1 MPYGLVMGTEPAEKL
16 QNAIQTELKRRGYG
30 EDDADDVMSEY
41 ITIMLINNKTPEQI
55 TAELEDVFSSGAD
68 YDASFT
74 DWIFA
79 EAARIAAPES
89 QPAASTSQPAPRDTP
104 QTQPVKEQAAPPRP
118 APQEAPQPIPST
130 SQVGSKRTL
139 SARSPSPTSL
149 THPNKTRRTD
159 APPTGPR
166 SMHRNE
172 GGRSLL
178 ERMGPRSR
186 PNFGRDEI
194 QARIEAVTNQQLQQ
208 HQSPEMIA
216 AMSGFNNGMG
226 GMMMGGDMNAAMGG
240 MVNPLALQEMMMG
253 QMALM
258 AQMANNMGMLS
269 QSNQMMMGQ
278 NGFPA
283 MNGANGGGFD
293 NGQNNMG
300 HQQGAGSFRG
310 GARGRGRGGAAST
323 GGRWVPDGEQTP
335 SQAESTTPAPIA
347 APTPKPATE
356 AASNT
361 ARPGFVPPER
371 PQSPTLCKF
380 ALKCTNPLC
389 RYSHPSPVATP
400 ESGVVL
406 SNDACEAGKNCKDK
420 DCIKAHVSPAV
431 ANGAPIPVPHTIPE
445 PVITHPSKPLCR
457 YGAGCLRI
465 HSGCPF
471 THPKT
476 ASSNGHFNQQCRFGA
491 GCTRAACPF
500 QHPQGRVL
508 PTTFHRGLSTNTPA
522 TQVPVPE
529 TGSIGAASPHKS
541 VVFNK
546 STPLAKT
553 AVEAEKKMEKETAE
567 VQAAA

>member
-1 MPYGLVMGTEPAEKL
+1 MPPFA
-16 QNAIQTELKRRGYG
+16 
-30 EDDADDVMSEY
+30 
-41 ITIMLINNKTPEQI
+41 
-55 TAELEDVFSSGAD
+55 
-68 YDASFT
+68 DASFT
-74 DWIFA
+74 DWLFA
-79 EAARIAAPES
+79 EAARIGAPES
-89 QPAASTSQPAPRDTP
+89 QPAASTSQTAPRDTP
-104 QTQPVKEQAAPPRP
+104 QNQPAKQQVAPRP
-118 APQEAPQPIPST
+118 APIEASQPIPST
-130 SQVGSKRTL
+130 SQAGSKRTL

-149 THPNKTRRTD
+149 NHPNKARRTD

-172 GGRSLL
+172 AGRSLL

-186 PNFGRDEI
+186 QNFGRDEI
-194 QARIEAVTNQQLQQ
+194 QARIEAVTNQQQLQQ
-208 HQSPEMIA
+208 QQSPEMM
-216 AMSGFNNGMG
+216 AMNGFNNGMG
-226 GMMMGGDMNAAMGG
+226 GMMMGGDMNAAMNG

-283 MNGANGGGFD
+283 MNGANGGFD
-293 NGQNNMG
+293 NGQNNVG

-310 GARGRGRGGAAST
+310 GGRGRGRGGAANA

-347 APTPKPATE
+347 APTPKPAE
-356 AASNT
+356 VASNT

-389 RYSHPSPVATP
+389 RYSHPSPVATA

-431 ANGAPIPVPHTIPE
+431 ANGAPIPGERYRTNVRTPEYSSLCSVPHTIPE
-445 PVITHPSKPLCR
+445 PVVTHHPTKPHCR

-471 THPKT
+471 THPKA
-476 ASSNGHFNQQCRFGA
+476 ASSNAHFNQQCRFGA

-529 TGSIGAASPHKS
+529 TGSIGAPSPHKS

-546 STPLAKT
+546 PASLAKT
-553 AVEAEKKMEKETAE
+553 AVEAENKMEKAETE